1 MISVICGTNRPD
13 SNTEKVAHNYCK
25 YLTEKGVEFLILK
38 LEDLPND
45 FGFNAMYG
53 KHQDEVDR
61 VISKHIIDCDKFVF
75 IIPEYNGSYPGVL
88 KTFLDCISPKDLHDK
103 KAALVGLSNGAA
115 GNLLGLDHL
124 TAVLNY
130 LRVDVLSR
138 KPKLSRVGELIGD
151 NDAFTDER
159 SPKILREQ
167 IDFFL
172 KF

>member
-13 SNTEKVAHNYCK
+13 SNTEKIARNYCD
-25 YLTEKGVEFLILK
+25 YLAEKGVDFLILR
-38 LEDLPND
+38 LEDLPKD
-45 FGFNAMYG
+45 FSFNAMYG
-53 KHQDEVDR
+53 RHQKEVDAI
-61 VISKHIIDCDKFVF
+61 ISKHIEPCDKFVF
-75 IIPEYNGSYPGVL
+75 VIPEYNGSYPGVL
-88 KTFLDCISPKDLHDK
+88 KTFLDCVPPKHFRDK

-124 TAVLNY
+124 TGVLNY

-138 KPKLSRVGELIGD
+138 KPKLSKVGGLLDE
-151 NDAFTDER
+151 NDDFIDER

-167 IDFFL
+167 IDFFV